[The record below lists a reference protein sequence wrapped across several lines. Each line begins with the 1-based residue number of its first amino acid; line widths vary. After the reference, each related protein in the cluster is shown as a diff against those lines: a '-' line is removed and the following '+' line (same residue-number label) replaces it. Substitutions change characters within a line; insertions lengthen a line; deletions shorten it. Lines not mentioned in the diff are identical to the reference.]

1 MGAVLLNS
9 LGLFV
14 MILLGYLTK
23 RLNLFVKEDGSMI
36 SKIVVNVTLPAA
48 IIVNLQNLMVEG
60 QLLLLIVAG
69 VLLNLLLIVI
79 GHFLSQKQER
89 VEREFLMYSVSGYNI
104 GNFAIPFIQSF
115 MPQAIPLLSFFDI
128 GNSIMLA
135 GGSSVVI
142 EGLSGSN
149 EKRPNIRSV
158 FSRLGSSIPFV
169 CYLVMLFIRLFK
181 LDLPQVIF
189 QLAQPIANANTFLSM
204 FMIGLFL
211 ELRLPKKDL
220 SLIVRLLAI
229 KYGAGL
235 LLALF
240 FMLLPLPSVIKIVL
254 CLVSVGPITTFGVIN
269 SVTAGMRAEVV
280 GFTSSLSFLISLP
293 LMTSL
298 LLYLK

>member
-14 MILLGYLTK
+14 IILIGYFTK
-23 RLNLFVKEDGSMI
+23 RFNLLMKADGSMI

-48 IIVNLQNLMVEG
+48 IIVNLQDLAVEN
-60 QLLLLIVAG
+60 QLLLLILAG
-69 VLLNLLLIVI
+69 LFLNLVMIIL
-79 GHFLSQKQER
+79 GHLFSKKQSQ
-89 VEREFLMYSVSGYNI
+89 VEREFLMYGVSGYNI
-104 GNFAIPFIQSF
+104 GNFAIPFVQSF
-115 MPQAIPLLSFFDI
+115 LPQAIPILSFFDI

-135 GGSSVVI
+135 GGSNVVI
-142 EGLSGSN
+142 EGISGS
-149 EKRPNIRSV
+149 EAVRPSPKSV
-158 FSRLGSSIPFV
+158 LGRLVRSIPFL
-169 CYLVMLFIRLFK
+169 CYLIMLVLRILK
-181 LDLPQVIF
+181 IDLPTEFF
-189 QLAQPIANANTFLSM
+189 QMVQPIANANTFLSM

-220 SLIVRLLAI
+220 TLVLRVLLV

-235 LLALF
+235 LLAAI
-240 FMLLPLPSVIKIVL
+240 FMLLPIPAMIKIVL

-269 SVTAGMRAEVV
+269 SVAAGMRAEVV

-298 LLYLK
+298 LLFL